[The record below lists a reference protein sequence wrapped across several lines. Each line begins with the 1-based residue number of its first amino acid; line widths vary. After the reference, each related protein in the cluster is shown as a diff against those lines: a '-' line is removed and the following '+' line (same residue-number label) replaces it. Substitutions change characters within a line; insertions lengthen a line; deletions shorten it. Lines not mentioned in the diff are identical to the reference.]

1 MLRVTAQLIR
11 SVASADIVASCRIC
25 IIDRRSVFLCA
36 CILWNREICDTVI
49 ERKRIG
55 ARLLKA
61 ELREGF
67 SYINFLIFICERD
80 RLPFYD
86 DDLLPIISTDRIT
99 VIYRRVKRLTC
110 LTYLYDHLS
119 ATDCFYRRTCPYID
133 RILIDF

>member
-67 SYINFLIFICERD
+67 SYINFIDGLV
-80 RLPFYD
+80 LTLTG
-86 DDLLPIISTDRIT
+86 LLSISKMLVSST
-99 VIYRRVKRLTC
+99 
-110 LTYLYDHLS
+110 
-119 ATDCFYRRTCPYID
+119 
-133 RILIDF
+133 